1 MYFHFQTHINK
12 EGQNASGT
20 CAILAQ
26 YFSLMNLTVNYM
38 TQNIPL
44 AASLQGEDGSAQ
56 VTVWFSRS
64 SCFFISK
71 LFIRSCS
78 SLTAILSSRS
88 RLLSLSDLDSSKY
101 YYQLAML
108 YMIRE
113 PALNSCYCA
122 GNLHLASHNPW
133 IDNRGSAA
141 TDTLLAL
148 LHRWTLK
155 LGFPNFV

>member
-1 MYFHFQTHINK
+1 
-12 EGQNASGT
+12 
-20 CAILAQ
+20 
-26 YFSLMNLTVNYM
+26 M
-38 TQNIPL
+38 TQYIYIPF
-44 AASLQGEDGSAQ
+44 AASRQGEDGSAQ

-64 SCFFISK
+64 SC
-71 LFIRSCS
+71 LFTSMQLSRSCS

-88 RLLSLSDLDSSKY
+88 RLLSLSDLDGSKY

-108 YMIRE
+108 YVIRE

-141 TDTLLAL
+141 TYTPSTL
-148 LHRWTLK
+148 HHSWTLNPPFTN
-155 LGFPNFV
+155 FPELVESPFQSLKYQAYQSD